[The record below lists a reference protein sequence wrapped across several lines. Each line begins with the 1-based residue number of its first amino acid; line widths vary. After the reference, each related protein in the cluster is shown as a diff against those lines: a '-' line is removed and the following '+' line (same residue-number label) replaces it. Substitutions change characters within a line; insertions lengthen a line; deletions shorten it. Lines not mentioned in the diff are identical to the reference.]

1 MKKALSF
8 MLALVMAFS
17 IPCTAL
23 AVEEDSDYVTRFGV
37 TISADCYQTLIRQGL
52 SEEDIDYLNEDEYSQ
67 YLSEAGGELVNKVE
81 TYYICKEDGTN
92 IPVSQGVAELTA
104 NNLNLGIVPLED
116 DAGYDSANDGVC
128 KLSFVLYKSST
139 AFRSTATVSWLTD
152 PSVNAQD
159 ILGIVHNDG
168 LITDG
173 DDVTTTMWYDWSN
186 DGVKYTTN
194 KGTADSIETKVG
206 SGVAC
211 KFNRTVISPKYNVA
225 CKNFRYRV
233 VIRSTKNSST
243 LTNAIVQADYYR
255 GIKKLSTSLDVN
267 TIAVI
272 AAVALSENPLAAISL
287 VPKYE
292 SSFADVLQADIM
304 YTINP

>member
-1 MKKALSF
+1 
-8 MLALVMAFS
+8 
-17 IPCTAL
+17 
-23 AVEEDSDYVTRFGV
+23 
-37 TISADCYQTLIRQGL
+37 
-52 SEEDIDYLNEDEYSQ
+52 
-67 YLSEAGGELVNKVE
+67 
-81 TYYICKEDGTN
+81 
-92 IPVSQGVAELTA
+92 
-104 NNLNLGIVPLED
+104 
-116 DAGYDSANDGVC
+116 
-128 KLSFVLYKSST
+128 
-139 AFRSTATVSWLTD
+139 
-152 PSVNAQD
+152 
-159 ILGIVHNDG
+159 
-168 LITDG
+168 
-173 DDVTTTMWYDWSN
+173 MWYDWSN

-194 KGTADSIETKVG
+194 KVTADSIETKVG